1 MLLKE
6 SLRNEVMRF
15 LLRNKT
21 INEIKEEIL
30 EEMQMAW
37 ADKKTEIIKLIDP
50 NYKNDIESFFIKKK
64 FDVIDITNSNNVEAP
79 RKLLIS
85 WERGIVNN
93 EI

>member
-1 MLLKE
+1 MLFKE

-21 INEIKEEIL
+21 IDEIKQEIL

-37 ADKKTEIIKLIDP
+37 ADKKTKIIKLIDP
-50 NYKNDIESFFIKKK
+50 NHKDDIESFFIKKK

-85 WERGIVNN
+85 WERGIINH